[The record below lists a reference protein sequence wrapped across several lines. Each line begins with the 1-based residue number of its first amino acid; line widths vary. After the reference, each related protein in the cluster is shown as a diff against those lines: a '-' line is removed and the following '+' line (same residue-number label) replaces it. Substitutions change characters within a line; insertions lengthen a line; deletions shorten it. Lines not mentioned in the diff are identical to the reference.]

1 MNYSIDGFTFAEVR
15 DQILIDT
22 EGQNHGFFE
31 TTLGELV
38 GSYEGGVDIAG
49 AEREYVLTHNGF
61 NQFWTRLGF
70 PVAAVNKLSTELQ
83 QQVALE
89 MAGEV
94 PDTPLKVA
102 TSNGE
107 IDAVLSGEYEPISN
121 ATLAIMLSTLLPEK
135 STVHRWNL
143 HNRSLDLRI
152 VAPEWGVELS
162 NNGASDPGWGGL
174 HIYNNEIGSGAFTM
188 KMVLARVACFNFV
201 VSEHE
206 VVRQQHRWHSP
217 AELHASITEG
227 IKQVPSFAGQ
237 IADDLRGWRETPV
250 EHPTI
255 AFTKVGERGGIPQYA
270 MQDAQEWWKQDGEQ
284 HNLFAVM
291 QAISYGVKRI
301 TDSPRGRPS
310 WDRRNQLESLVM
322 QVGNHVQEHGEEAW
336 HECPACHQAVE
347 VE

>member
-206 VVRQQHRWHSP
+206 VVRQQHR
-217 AELHASITEG
+217 
-227 IKQVPSFAGQ
+227 
-237 IADDLRGWRETPV
+237 
-250 EHPTI
+250 
-255 AFTKVGERGGIPQYA
+255 
-270 MQDAQEWWKQDGEQ
+270 
-284 HNLFAVM
+284 
-291 QAISYGVKRI
+291 
-301 TDSPRGRPS
+301 
-310 WDRRNQLESLVM
+310 
-322 QVGNHVQEHGEEAW
+322 
-336 HECPACHQAVE
+336 
-347 VE
+347 